1 MPAVS
6 LLEAFWWG
14 TVAASGVFAGALMG
28 VYTRLTHTA
37 IATTMALGAGM
48 LLAAASVELASE
60 SVVEEPVGGIIALL
74 AGAVSFSLANAYLAT
89 RGAKHR
95 KRCGECV
102 SQPREGEHPGS
113 GTAIA
118 LGTAM
123 DAVPESLVLGL
134 SLNLHGP
141 ETALIAAIAIGNLPE
156 AMSGAAGMHRAERS
170 SRWILGIWCG
180 VAIGTAVLTGTGFIL
195 TGVLSKWWALLLQA
209 FGAGALLA
217 MVTETLIPEAVQNS
231 PRFSGIAAAAGFAAL
246 LLLTT
251 LTH

>member
-28 VYTRLTHTA
+28 VYTHLTHTA
-37 IATTMALGAGM
+37 IAATMTLGAGM

-102 SQPREGEHPGS
+102 SQPREGEHPVAEPPLHWG
-113 GTAIA
+113 
-118 LGTAM
+118 
-123 DAVPESLVLGL
+123 
-134 SLNLHGP
+134 LHGCC
-141 ETALIAAIAIGNLPE
+141 ARI
-156 AMSGAAGMHRAERS
+156 SGVGVVFEPTRA
-170 SRWILGIWCG
+170 
-180 VAIGTAVLTGTGFIL
+180 
-195 TGVLSKWWALLLQA
+195 
-209 FGAGALLA
+209 
-217 MVTETLIPEAVQNS
+217 
-231 PRFSGIAAAAGFAAL
+231 
-246 LLLTT
+246 
-251 LTH
+251 